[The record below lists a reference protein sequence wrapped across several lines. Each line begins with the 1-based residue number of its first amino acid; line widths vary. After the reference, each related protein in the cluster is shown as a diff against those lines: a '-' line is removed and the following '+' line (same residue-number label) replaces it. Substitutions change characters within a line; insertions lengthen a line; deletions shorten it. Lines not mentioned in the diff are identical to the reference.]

1 VHLVSAL
8 GHAIMND
15 MYLVAERLIELGA
28 DVHERDSA
36 GTVGSADALGLAA
49 YSNNP
54 GYIALLVE
62 NGVSVTETDSKFLL
76 PIQWAGFYGR
86 AVTSQELCDFG
97 VDIN

>member
-1 VHLVSAL
+1 
-8 GHAIMND
+8 MND

-28 DVHERDSA
+28 DVHEIDSA
-36 GTVGSADALGLAA
+36 GTPNSVDVLGLAA

-62 NGVSVTETDSKFLL
+62 NGASVTETDSKFML
-76 PIQWAGFYGR
+76 PIQWAGFFGR